1 MLLLPAFGWPGG
13 SPEHTGI
20 IVGIV
25 AAAYFGALWLAAFLW
40 TIRDIRER
48 THDPITQIV
57 AFVLVLAF
65 SLPGWV
71 LYLVLR
77 PRITLAEI
85 YERQLEE
92 EALLQELTHQL
103 ACPRCGVEVLDDYVA
118 CPHCATQLKEP
129 CRACQKPL
137 SASWRV
143 CPWCAFAR
151 HLTPTPVG
159 ASASE
164 AATPTPRSRPQ
175 GDASAARGQSAR
187 PTTAISPQAGLRRAA
202 GAENG
207 PSPFR
212 PLPSAPAAS
221 SADAAPAS
229 DEPTIAATPL
239 SDRLRVGSE

>member
-48 THDPITQIV
+48 THDPITQLV
-57 AFVLVLAF
+57 ALVLVLAF

-92 EALLQELTHQL
+92 EALLQELTLQL
-103 ACPRCGVEVLDDYVA
+103 ACPQCGAEVFDTYVA
-118 CPHCATQLKEP
+118 CPQCATHLKEP

-143 CPWCAFAR
+143 CPWCAVAR
-151 HLTPTPVG
+151 LITPTTAAPT
-159 ASASE
+159 APSA
-164 AATPTPRSRPQ
+164 TMPTPRSRPR
-175 GDASAARGQSAR
+175 GAAPAPMAQPAR
-187 PTTAISPQAGLRRAA
+187 PETASSPQAGQRRAVE
-202 GAENG
+202 AENG
-207 PSPFR
+207 ASPFR
-212 PLPSAPAAS
+212 PPAPAAVP
-221 SADAAPAS
+221 DEAAPAS
-229 DEPTIAATPL
+229 DEQPVAATPPP
-239 SDRLRVGSE
+239 DRLRAGSE